1 MIFVVSFT
9 LKEDLANRLQYEIK
23 DFERKKQICI
33 EEYYKNECE
42 PEKRVPFLID
52 YCNERE
58 KCLNSNAELE
68 IGKTRTTFSVFV
80 EIINEIADKLSWNSL
95 FLIFLVYFSLVSTF
109 LLFMKS
115 QKK

>member
-1 MIFVVSFT
+1 MVSLT
-9 LKEDLANRLQYEIK
+9 LKEDLTNRLQYEIK

-52 YCNERE
+52 YCVERE
-58 KCLNSNAELE
+58 KCLKSNAELE
-68 IGKTRTTFSVFV
+68 IGKTRTTFIVFI
-80 EIINEIADKLSWNSL
+80 EIINEISEKLSWNSL
-95 FLIFLVYFSLVSTF
+95 FLIFLVYFSLISTF
-109 LLFMKS
+109 LLFLKT